1 MRRLGKDAKT
11 LEIASENYWHKH
23 VCGTII
29 THCKSLSD
37 YESGRETMS
46 TPRVYIDGSA
56 GTTGLRIQERL
67 ANRDDIEVKILPEG
81 DRRDPQLR
89 QAATADADLTILCL
103 PDDAAIEAAGW
114 ASKSGTKV
122 VDASTAHRVN
132 DEWAFGLPEMTPAQR
147 EKIVNAQNVSN
158 PGCYPTGMILSIRPL
173 IEKGL
178 LGEDA
183 PITIHALSGYSG
195 GGKKLIA
202 KWEGGQPNLDH
213 LPFESPY
220 ALHTEHKH
228 VPEMTKYAG
237 LTYEPQFMPS
247 VGPFINGMRLE
258 IPLHKAVLPANVTA
272 NDIWEV
278 LDQRYANEQ
287 FVRVHGI
294 EDSLAY
300 ADPAFDPRSTND
312 TNRCD
317 ISIVPN
323 ALGHALIVI
332 QIDNLGK
339 GASGAA
345 VQNMNLM
352 LGLPEDAGL
361 KA

>member
-1 MRRLGKDAKT
+1 MTNPK
-11 LEIASENYWHKH
+11 
-23 VCGTII
+23 
-29 THCKSLSD
+29 
-37 YESGRETMS
+37 
-46 TPRVYIDGSA
+46 VYIDGSA

-67 ANRDDIEVKILPEG
+67 A
-81 DRRDPQLR
+81 DRRDLDVTVLDYEDRRDEQLR
-89 QAATADADLTILCL
+89 REATANADLTILCL
-103 PDDAAIEAAGW
+103 PDDAAIEAAAW
-114 ASKSGTKV
+114 AKESGTKV

-132 DEWAFGLPEMTPAQR
+132 DDWAFGLPEMTPTQR
-147 EKIVNAQNVSN
+147 EKIQNAQNVSN
-158 PGCYPTGMILSIRPL
+158 PGCYPTGMILSLRPI

-178 LGEDA
+178 LSKDA

-195 GGKKLIA
+195 GGKKLIE
-202 KWEGGQPNLDH
+202 KWEGGQPNLEN

-220 ALHTEHKH
+220 ALHTKHKH

-258 IPLHKAVLPANVTA
+258 IPLHKAVLPESTTA

-278 LDQRYANEQ
+278 LDQRFANEQ
-287 FVRVHGI
+287 FIKINKI

-300 ADPAFDPRSTND
+300 SDPAFDPRSTND

-317 ISIVPN
+317 ISIIPN
-323 ALGHALIVI
+323 PLGHILIVI

-352 LGLPEDAGL
+352 LGLPENSGL

>member
-1 MRRLGKDAKT
+1 MPNPK
-11 LEIASENYWHKH
+11 
-23 VCGTII
+23 
-29 THCKSLSD
+29 
-37 YESGRETMS
+37 
-46 TPRVYIDGSA
+46 VYIDGSA

-67 ANRDDIEVKILPEG
+67 ANRRDLDLNVLSYN
-81 DRRDPQLR
+81 DRRDEELR
-89 QAATADADLTILCL
+89 REATAAADLTILCL
-103 PDDAAIEAAGW
+103 PDDAAVEAAAW
-114 ASKSGTKV
+114 ASESNTKV

-132 DEWAFGLPEMTPAQR
+132 DDWTFGLPEMTPTQR
-147 EKIVNAQNVSN
+147 EKIRSTQNVSN
-158 PGCYPTGMILSIRPL
+158 PGCYPTGMILSLRPI
-173 IEKGL
+173 IENGL
-178 LGEDA
+178 LGKDA
-183 PITIHALSGYSG
+183 PITIHALSGYTG

-202 KWEGGQPNLDH
+202 KWEDERSDLVN

-220 ALHTEHKH
+220 ALHTQHKH

-237 LTYEPQFMPS
+237 LTHDPQFMPS
-247 VGPFINGMRLE
+247 VGPFPTGMRLE
-258 IPLHKAVLPANVTA
+258 IPLHKAVLPETTTA
-272 NDIWEV
+272 NDVWEV

-287 FVRVHGI
+287 FIKINGI
-294 EDSLAY
+294 EDSLVY

-323 ALGHALIVI
+323 ALGHILIVI

-352 LGLPEDAGL
+352 LGLPENAGL

>member
-1 MRRLGKDAKT
+1 MTNPK
-11 LEIASENYWHKH
+11 
-23 VCGTII
+23 
-29 THCKSLSD
+29 
-37 YESGRETMS
+37 
-46 TPRVYIDGSA
+46 VYIDGSA

-67 ANRDDIEVKILPEG
+67 ANRSDLDVTVLEYE
-81 DRRDPQLR
+81 DRRNVELR
-89 QAATADADLTILCL
+89 REATAAADLTILCL
-103 PDDAAIEAAGW
+103 PDDAAIEASAW
-114 ASKSGTKV
+114 ASEENTKV

-132 DEWAFGLPEMTPAQR
+132 DDWAFGLPEMTPTQR
-147 EKIVNAQNVSN
+147 EKITNAQNVSN
-158 PGCYPTGMILSIRPL
+158 PGCYPTGMILSLRPI
-173 IEKGL
+173 IEQGL
-178 LGEDA
+178 LGKDA

-195 GGKKLIA
+195 GGKKLIE
-202 KWEGGQPNLDH
+202 KWEVGQKNLEN

-220 ALHTEHKH
+220 ALQTKHKH

-237 LTYEPQFMPS
+237 LTHEPQFMPS

-258 IPLHKAVLPANVTA
+258 IPLHKAVLPSSTTA

-278 LDQRYANEQ
+278 LDTRYANEQ
-287 FVRVHGI
+287 FVKVHGI
-294 EDSLAY
+294 EDTLAY
-300 ADPAFDPRSTND
+300 SDPAFDPRATNG

-323 ALGHALIVI
+323 ALGHILIII

-345 VQNMNLM
+345 IQNMNLM
-352 LGLPEDAGL
+352 LGLPENSGL

>member
-1 MRRLGKDAKT
+1 MPNPK
-11 LEIASENYWHKH
+11 
-23 VCGTII
+23 
-29 THCKSLSD
+29 
-37 YESGRETMS
+37 
-46 TPRVYIDGSA
+46 VYIDGSA

-67 ANRDDIEVKILPEG
+67 ANRRDLDLNVLSYN
-81 DRRDPQLR
+81 DRRDEELR
-89 QAATADADLTILCL
+89 REATAAADLTILCL
-103 PDDAAIEAAGW
+103 PDAAAVEAAAW
-114 ASKSGTKV
+114 ASESNTKV

-132 DEWAFGLPEMTPAQR
+132 DDWTFGLPEMTPTQR
-147 EKIVNAQNVSN
+147 EKIRSTQNVSN
-158 PGCYPTGMILSIRPL
+158 PGCYPTGMILSLRPI
-173 IEKGL
+173 IENGL
-178 LGEDA
+178 LGKDA
-183 PITIHALSGYSG
+183 PITIHALSGYTG

-202 KWEGGQPNLDH
+202 KWEDERSDLVN

-220 ALHTEHKH
+220 ALHTQHKH

-237 LTYEPQFMPS
+237 LTHDPQFMPS
-247 VGPFINGMRLE
+247 VGPFPTGMRLE
-258 IPLHKAVLPANVTA
+258 IPLHKAVLPETTTA
-272 NDIWEV
+272 NDVWEV

-287 FVRVHGI
+287 FIKINGI
-294 EDSLAY
+294 EDSLVY

-323 ALGHALIVI
+323 ALGHILIVI

-352 LGLPEDAGL
+352 LGLPENAGL

>member
-1 MRRLGKDAKT
+1 MPNPK
-11 LEIASENYWHKH
+11 
-23 VCGTII
+23 
-29 THCKSLSD
+29 
-37 YESGRETMS
+37 
-46 TPRVYIDGSA
+46 VYIDGSA

-67 ANRDDIEVKILPEG
+67 ANRRDLDLNVLSYN
-81 DRRDPQLR
+81 DRRDEELR
-89 QAATADADLTILCL
+89 REATAAADLTILCL
-103 PDDAAIEAAGW
+103 PDDAAVEAAAW
-114 ASKSGTKV
+114 ASESNTKV

-132 DEWAFGLPEMTPAQR
+132 DDWTFGLPEMTPTQR
-147 EKIVNAQNVSN
+147 EKIRSTQNVSN
-158 PGCYPTGMILSIRPL
+158 PGCYPTGMILSLRPI
-173 IEKGL
+173 IENGL
-178 LGEDA
+178 LGKDA
-183 PITIHALSGYSG
+183 PITIHALSGYTG

-202 KWEGGQPNLDH
+202 KWEDERSDLVN

-220 ALHTEHKH
+220 ALHTQHKH

-237 LTYEPQFMPS
+237 LTHDPQFMPS
-247 VGPFINGMRLE
+247 VGPFPTGMRLE
-258 IPLHKAVLPANVTA
+258 IPLHKAVLPETTTA
-272 NDIWEV
+272 NDVWEV

-287 FVRVHGI
+287 FIKINGI
-294 EDSLAY
+294 EDSLVY

-323 ALGHALIVI
+323 ALGHILIVI

-345 VQNMNLM
+345 VQNVNLM
-352 LGLPEDAGL
+352 LGLPENAGL

>member
-1 MRRLGKDAKT
+1 MT
-11 LEIASENYWHKH
+11 
-23 VCGTII
+23 
-29 THCKSLSD
+29 
-37 YESGRETMS
+37 
-46 TPRVYIDGSA
+46 TPKVYIDGSA
-56 GTTGLRIQERL
+56 GTTGLRIQDRL
-67 ANRDDIEVKILPEG
+67 SAREDIELSVLPYE
-81 DRRDPQLR
+81 DRRDTEKR
-89 QAATADADLTILCL
+89 RAATAEADLTILCL
-103 PDDAAIEAAGW
+103 PDDAAIEAAAW
-114 ASKSGTKV
+114 AKEENTKV

-132 DEWAFGLPEMTPAQR
+132 ENWAFGLPEMTPDQR
-147 EKIVNAQNVSN
+147 DKIAASSNVSN

-173 IEKGL
+173 IENGFLSK
-178 LGEDA
+178 DA

-202 KWEGGQPNLDH
+202 KWEGGQSDLEN

-220 ALHTEHKH
+220 ALHTVHKH

-237 LTYEPQFMPS
+237 LKYEPQFMPS
-247 VGPFINGMRLE
+247 VGPFITGMRLE
-258 IPLHKAVLPANVTA
+258 IPLHKSVLAQNTTA
-272 NDIWEV
+272 TEIWEV

-287 FVRVHGI
+287 FVKIHGI
-294 EDSLAY
+294 ENALAY
-300 ADPAFDPRSTND
+300 SDPAFDPRATND

-317 ISIVPN
+317 ISVIPN
-323 ALGHALIVI
+323 PLGHILIVI

-352 LGLPEDAGL
+352 LGLPEDSGL

>member
-1 MRRLGKDAKT
+1 MPNPK
-11 LEIASENYWHKH
+11 
-23 VCGTII
+23 
-29 THCKSLSD
+29 
-37 YESGRETMS
+37 
-46 TPRVYIDGSA
+46 VYIDGSA
-56 GTTGLRIQERL
+56 GTTGLRIQDQLSPRE
-67 ANRDDIEVKILPEG
+67 DIDLSVLSYE
-81 DRRDPQLR
+81 DRRDTDKR
-89 QAATADADLTILCL
+89 RAATAEADLTILCL
-103 PDDAAIEAAGW
+103 PDDAAIEAAAW
-114 ASKSGTKV
+114 AKEENTKV

-132 DEWAFGLPEMTPAQR
+132 DEWAFGLPEMTPDQR
-147 EKIVNAQNVSN
+147 DKIANAQNVSN
-158 PGCYPTGMILSIRPL
+158 PGCYPTGMILSLRPL
-173 IEKGL
+173 IENGL
-178 LGEDA
+178 LGKDA
-183 PITIHALSGYSG
+183 PITIHAVSGYTG

-202 KWEGGQPNLDH
+202 KWEDERPDLIN

-247 VGPFINGMRLE
+247 VGPFATGMRLE
-258 IPLHKAVLPANVTA
+258 IPLHKSVLPENVTA
-272 NDIWEV
+272 NEIWEV

-287 FVRVHGI
+287 FVRVHPV
-294 EDSLAY
+294 EDALAY
-300 ADPAFDPRSTND
+300 SDPAFDPRSTNG

-323 ALGHALIVI
+323 VLGHALIII